1 MAAKKENKTDNMKFE
16 EALKEL
22 SECAEKLK
30 SGKLS
35 LDESIDV
42 YNKSIMYYNRC
53 KEILDGVQQKI
64 ELYRPESG
72 QTEAFDIQIGEK
84 L

>member
-1 MAAKKENKTDNMKFE
+1 MAENKSMDLESMKFE
-16 EALKEL
+16 DALKAL
-22 SECAEKLK
+22 SDCAEKLK

-53 KEILDGVQQKI
+53 KAILDGVQQKI
-64 ELYRPESG
+64 ELYRPETG
-72 QTEAFDIQIGEK
+72 RTEDFD

>member
-1 MAAKKENKTDNMKFE
+1 MAVRKENKTENIKFE
-16 EALKEL
+16 DALKEL

-35 LDESIDV
+35 LDESIEV

-53 KEILDGVQQKI
+53 RDILDGVQQKI
-64 ELYRPESG
+64 ELYRPDNG
-72 QTEAFDIQIGEK
+72 KTEEFE